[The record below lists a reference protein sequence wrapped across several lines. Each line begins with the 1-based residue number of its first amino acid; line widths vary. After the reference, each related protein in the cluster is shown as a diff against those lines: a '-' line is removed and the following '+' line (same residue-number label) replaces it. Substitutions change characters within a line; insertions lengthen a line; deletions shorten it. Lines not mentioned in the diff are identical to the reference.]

1 MFKRW
6 GVKNLDRVK
15 QWPHRAPPFPTMTES
30 PQPKSPASVVGQHGE
45 MLVSEWLQQQGWSI
59 LARGWTTR
67 WGELDIVA
75 MSKDKSSP
83 CLAFV
88 EVKTRSKGNWD
99 EDGLSAITRSKQAK
113 LWKTAQL
120 FLAQHPHLAEAIC
133 RFDVALVNVRR
144 SPSKAQ
150 STSNTAINL
159 GQPLTRDGYDL
170 TLHTYLESAFDL
182 SP

>member
-1 MFKRW
+1 M
-6 GVKNLDRVK
+6 
-15 QWPHRAPPFPTMTES
+15 PES
-30 PQPKSPASVVGQHGE
+30 PQPKPQSSVVGQHGE
-45 MLVSEWLQQQGWSI
+45 ILVSEWLQQQGWSI

-75 MSKDKSSP
+75 LRQDNGSA

-99 EDGLSAITRSKQAK
+99 ADGLSAITPSKQAK

-120 FLAQHPHLAEAIC
+120 FLSRHPHLAEANC

-144 SPSKAQ
+144 SHPKTPLAP
-150 STSNTAINL
+150 NPKIGL
-159 GQPLTRDGYDL
+159 GQPLARDKYEL
-170 TLHTYLESAFDL
+170 TLHTYLESAFEL
-182 SP
+182 SR

>member
-1 MFKRW
+1 
-6 GVKNLDRVK
+6 
-15 QWPHRAPPFPTMTES
+15 MTES
-30 PQPKSPASVVGQHGE
+30 PQSKLHVSTVGQHGE
-45 MLVSEWLQQQGWSI
+45 TLVSQWLQQQGWAI

-75 MSKDKSSP
+75 LKRHNGSS

-99 EDGLSAITRSKQAK
+99 EDGLSAVTFSKQAK

-120 FLAQHPHLAEAIC
+120 FLAQHPHLAEGIC

-144 SPSKAQ
+144 SPSKTQ

-170 TLHTYLESAFDL
+170 TLHTYLESAFERGY
-182 SP
+182 